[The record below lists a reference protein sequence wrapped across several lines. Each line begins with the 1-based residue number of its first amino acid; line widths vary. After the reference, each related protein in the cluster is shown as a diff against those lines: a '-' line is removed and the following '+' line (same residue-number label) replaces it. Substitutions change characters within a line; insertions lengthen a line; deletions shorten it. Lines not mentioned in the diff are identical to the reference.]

1 MLLRSDE
8 LIMIKT
14 EIIYRDKW
22 VMIISNSSN
31 LLSVSAV
38 RR

>member
-8 LIMIKT
+8 LMMIKT
-14 EIIYRDKW
+14 EIIYIDKW
-22 VMIISNSSN
+22 VMTISNSSN
-31 LLSVSAV
+31 LQSVSAV